1 MRLCRRATGH
11 LRASSSTS
19 ALPLSDRGS
28 ARGKPPVGNAVCR
41 TPGPCCDNLDFDQR
55 LWPYELWDY
64 QEHRGRP
71 DPSKGSSADLCIG
84 RDVLGSVKYCVA
96 LDGWSRDL
104 MVHSSRRCGR
114 KRYGPGSPGGTTTH
128 LADFVAAYNF
138 VRRFKTL
145 RGLTPCEFRCHSES
159 FESLIDRR
167 FSCSLKS
174 FYFIRCQ
181 PRFRES
187 ITHNSSISLIKIA
200 VRL

>member
-19 ALPLSDRGS
+19 ALTLSDRGS

-84 RDVLGSVKYCVA
+84 RDVLGSVKYRVA
-96 LDGWSRDL
+96 LDVWSRDL
-104 MVHSSRRCGR
+104 MVHCSRRCGR
-114 KRYGPGSPGGTTTH
+114 KRYGPGSPGEPQRTW
-128 LADFVAAYNF
+128 
-138 VRRFKTL
+138 
-145 RGLTPCEFRCHSES
+145 P
-159 FESLIDRR
+159 
-167 FSCSLKS
+167 
-174 FYFIRCQ
+174 
-181 PRFRES
+181 
-187 ITHNSSISLIKIA
+187 ISLRPTISPGGSKPSA
-200 VRL
+200 ASPHTNSFARCGNKNHRDSDKTRTVNPGTRHL